1 MPVQVEKPTSE
12 RPVQLCLV
20 LSRVD
25 GAALGLIQD
34 TRSGVGADAES
45 ASSGAWVA
53 LATAREM

>member
-34 TRSGVGADAES
+34 TRSGDGAES